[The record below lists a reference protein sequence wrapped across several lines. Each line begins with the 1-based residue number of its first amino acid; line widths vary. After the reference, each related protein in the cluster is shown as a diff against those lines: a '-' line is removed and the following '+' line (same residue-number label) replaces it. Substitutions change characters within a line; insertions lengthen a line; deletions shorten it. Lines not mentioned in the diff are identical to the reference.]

1 MASQPPIHIIKFEN
15 KMNMGNKWGILEVMR
30 LTHFIIIII
39 VILIRFLSFIFFFIF
54 TFIESKVNNTTIKI
68 KINT

>member
-39 VILIRFLSFIFFFIF
+39 VILIRFLSFIFFSFLHLL
-54 TFIESKVNNTTIKI
+54 KAK
-68 KINT
+68 